1 MCTMSSS
8 RGRRPTTA
16 WRAEPRR
23 ALALAFA
30 TLLGL
35 PAAASAAEEAEGA
48 CIRATRQEAVGE
60 GPATHVRGEVTNTC
74 PYVVR
79 NVRVQV
85 ELRDKDGQVVGSG
98 DGFVDP
104 TVLGMQEAARFDV
117 PAPATAAHATINVTA
132 SWRRLGRY

>member
-8 RGRRPTTA
+8 RGKRPTTA

-23 ALALAFA
+23 ALALAFIA
-30 TLLGL
+30 LLGL
-35 PAAASAAEEAEGA
+35 PAAAPAAEEAEGA
-48 CIRATRQEAVGE
+48 CVRVAKQEAAGD
-60 GPATHVRGEVTNTC
+60 GPAVRVHGEVTNTC
-74 PYVVR
+74 TYVVR

-104 TVLGMQEAARFDV
+104 TVLGMQEVAKFDV
-117 PAPATAAHATINVTA
+117 PAPATAAFATINVTA